1 MKIKI
6 FERLRILTGEKTP
19 HGFDDYRI
27 ETNVELEKRI
37 NDFMIDKN
45 VVSVQSQELNVLV
58 IYTD

>member
-6 FERLRILTGEKTP
+6 FERLHILTGKKTP

-45 VVSVQSQELNVLV
+45 VVSVQSQEFNILV